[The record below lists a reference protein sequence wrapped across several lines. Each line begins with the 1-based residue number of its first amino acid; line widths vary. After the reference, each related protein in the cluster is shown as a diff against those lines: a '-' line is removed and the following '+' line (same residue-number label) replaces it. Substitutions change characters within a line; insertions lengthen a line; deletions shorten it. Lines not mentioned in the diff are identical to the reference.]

1 MARGKFTVNEVE
13 DRTKVPAST
22 LRQWERRYGFPVPE
36 RSESGYRLYSDE
48 DIRAIEAM
56 KRRIAE
62 GVPASRAA
70 QLVQEMVAPAESAGP
85 RPTDALRQAFTDAL
99 IDLDDEGA
107 DKILSHAHAL
117 HPMETVLAQIVQ
129 GALAE
134 IGQRWH
140 EGTLSTTTE
149 HYATSYVQGR
159 LRALLSAAGSNRR
172 SPLVLVACAP
182 LDQHELGALVL
193 AVLLRRGGYRVS
205 FFGANTPVDDL
216 IETADRLSAL
226 AIMISATTMESVN
239 ELMRHR
245 QSIRAA
251 APIVVF
257 GGSAFNERP
266 ELAERLGGHFLSKD
280 VVEAIERF
288 DALVRT
294 VEEARP

>member
-22 LRQWERRYGFPVPE
+22 LRQWERRYGFPIPE
-36 RSESGYRLYSDE
+36 RSDAGYRLYSDE

-70 QLVQEMVAPAESAGP
+70 QLVQEMVAPAERTGP
-85 RPTDALRQAFTDAL
+85 KPTDALRQALTDAL
-99 IDLDDEGA
+99 IDFDDEGA
-107 DKILSHAHAL
+107 DKIMSHAHAL
-117 HPMETVLAQIVQ
+117 HPMEAVLTQVVQ

-149 HYATSYVQGR
+149 HYASSYVQGR

-172 SPLVLVACAP
+172 SPQVVVACAP

-193 AVLLRRGGYRVS
+193 AVLLRRNGYRVS
-205 FFGANTPVDDL
+205 FFGANMPVDDL
-216 IETADRLSAL
+216 IATADRLQAL
-226 AIMISATTMESVN
+226 AVMISATTAESVD
-239 ELMRHR
+239 ELMRSR

-251 APIVVF
+251 APIFVF

-266 ELAERLGGHFLSKD
+266 DLAERLGGHFLSAD
-280 VVEAIERF
+280 VVEALERF
-288 DALVRT
+288 DALVQAS
-294 VEEARP
+294 EEARA